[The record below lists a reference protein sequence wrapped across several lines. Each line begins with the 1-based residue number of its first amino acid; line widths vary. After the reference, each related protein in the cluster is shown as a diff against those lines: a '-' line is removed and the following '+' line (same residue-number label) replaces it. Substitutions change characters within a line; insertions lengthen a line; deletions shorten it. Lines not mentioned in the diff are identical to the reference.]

1 MQLLA
6 DPVRVRL
13 IFALRDGELC
23 VSELVD
29 RVDRDRRVVSHH
41 LAELRRDGV
50 LERRKEAT
58 NVFYRLADFSV
69 CKVLLLAGEGVAA
82 RIEELGDIASEHPTQ
97 QWFT

>member
-1 MQLLA
+1 MQLLS

-13 IFALRDGELC
+13 VFALRGGELC
-23 VSELVD
+23 VSELSD
-29 RVDRDRRVVSHH
+29 RVGREPRVISHH
-41 LAELRRDGV
+41 LRALHYDGV

-69 CKVLLLAGEGVAA
+69 CRVLMLAGEGVAA
-82 RIEELGDIASEHPTQ
+82 RIEELGEIAGEHPTS